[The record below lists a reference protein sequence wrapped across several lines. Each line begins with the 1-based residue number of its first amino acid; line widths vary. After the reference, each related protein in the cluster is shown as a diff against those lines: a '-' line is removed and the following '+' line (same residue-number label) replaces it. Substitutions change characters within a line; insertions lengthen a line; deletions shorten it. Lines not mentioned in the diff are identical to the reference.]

1 MFFRSRSASAE
12 NEQNDAGRCGC
23 RGIASFCRSGGIAC
37 ESGQNNCSPWF
48 CSFCRVKAAPMA
60 MGPGCAQR
68 SLSAAS
74 LFGYFCGEKVTGP
87 ARPRAR
93 RCKSNTNEA
102 RYQPVGDC
110 FIPYSNDVN
119 ADVILPSEATG
130 FKSLSMTAVLNYAKS
145 DLFQEPIEQV
155 LYTGFRLSILGPK

>member
-1 MFFRSRSASAE
+1 VRKE
-12 NEQNDAGRCGC
+12 
-23 RGIASFCRSGGIAC
+23 
-37 ESGQNNCSPWF
+37 
-48 CSFCRVKAAPMA
+48 
-60 MGPGCAQR
+60 
-68 SLSAAS
+68 AS
-74 LFGYFCGEKVTGP
+74 LLQAFLVTFVATKVTGP

-102 RYQPVGDC
+102 RFQPVGDC